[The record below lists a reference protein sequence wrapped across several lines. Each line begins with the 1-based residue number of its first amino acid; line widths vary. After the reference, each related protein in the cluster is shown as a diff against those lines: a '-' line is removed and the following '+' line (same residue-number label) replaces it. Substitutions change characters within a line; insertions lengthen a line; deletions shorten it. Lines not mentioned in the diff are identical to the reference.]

1 MPQSQAHPTVATLA
15 AADNGVRAEAD
26 LRFLAC
32 IIAAIT
38 LFPAAAAG
46 HPHRRHHSHHHA
58 VQATATNAHAAS
70 EAAGPH
76 KSRLLTPYQVGHAGF
91 VTGVAEAPLHDLDVA
106 NGKIPPV
113 LKRAMEAPYER
124 PEPSNCREITAQ
136 VRSLYEALGPD
147 YDEQTSNEHSG
158 VVSQNTALDA
168 MRAGEKLYIPF
179 DGVIR
184 FVSGADRHDRYVLAA
199 VQAGAT
205 RRAYLKGLGDAQGC
219 GRPGAPDHLARAGAV
234 RPEPGFGSYPKPNKA
249 PP

>member
-1 MPQSQAHPTVATLA
+1 MPQSQARSTAATRVTAETLACVVAAIALLPTVA
-15 AADNGVRAEAD
+15 
-26 LRFLAC
+26 
-32 IIAAIT
+32 I
-38 LFPAAAAG
+38 G
-46 HPHRRHHSHHHA
+46 HPHQPHRTNHHA
-58 VQATATNAHAAS
+58 AHAAATYPHADA
-70 EAAGPH
+70 EAHAAGEAGGKH
-76 KSRLLTPYQVGHAGF
+76 TSRLLTPYQVGHAGF

-136 VRSLYEALGPD
+136 VRSLYDALGPD
-147 YDEQTSNEHSG
+147 YDEATSNEHSG
-158 VVSQNTALDA
+158 VVSKNSAYDA

-199 VQAGAT
+199 IQAGAT
-205 RRAYLKGLGDAQGC
+205 RRAYLKGLGEAHGC
-219 GRPGAPDHLARAGAV
+219 DLPGAPDHLARAGVV
-234 RPEPGFGSYPKPNKA
+234 RREPGFGPYPKAIKA